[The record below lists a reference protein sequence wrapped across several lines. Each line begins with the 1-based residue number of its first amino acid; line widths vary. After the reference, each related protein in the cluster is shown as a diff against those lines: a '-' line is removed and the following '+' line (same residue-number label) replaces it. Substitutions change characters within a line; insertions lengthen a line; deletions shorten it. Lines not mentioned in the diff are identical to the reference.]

1 MLNTMHLLAVTLQ
14 RAALRETLLAK
25 KALVRSHTC
34 MRPRMPLE
42 VKCIVEALPAER
54 TQITLYVTMTLHVT
68 IKKSL
73 KTEVLA
79 AHTAG
84 KAIGI
89 IVLLSKESKSYQS
102 AITTSCNLAASTRD
116 SIR

>member
-1 MLNTMHLLAVTLQ
+1 
-14 RAALRETLLAK
+14 
-25 KALVRSHTC
+25 
-34 MRPRMPLE
+34 
-42 VKCIVEALPAER
+42 
-54 TQITLYVTMTLHVT
+54 MTLHVT

-116 SIR
+116 SIRWIRYVTAMSLVTKIAQS